1 MAKVIL
7 RQEAI
12 NDLND
17 IWFYTFDEWSEKQA
31 DKYYNL
37 LLDSCQELANSKIVG
52 KHFPEIDKEIFGFRI
67 GQHIIFYRVIQ
78 KGTLEIERI
87 LHVQMDLKNRITE

>member
-1 MAKVIL
+1 MASYIL
-7 RQEAI
+7 SNKAVE
-12 NDLND
+12 DLSN
-17 IWFYTFDEWSEKQA
+17 IWNYTFDAWSEKQA

-37 LLDSCQELANSKIVG
+37 LLDSCQELANSKIFG

-87 LHVQMDLKNRITE
+87 LHAQMDLKNRITE